1 MIPEEMVDAV
11 DGPDE
16 FDESLD
22 RDDVVVGDEVVDR
35 EVEDQRL
42 EDPPPRRRQ

>member
-1 MIPEEMVDAV
+1 MIPMDAV
-11 DGPDE
+11 DGLDA

-35 EVEDQRL
+35 EVEDRRL

>member
-22 RDDVVVGDEVVDR
+22 RDGASVGDEVVDQGVGDR
-35 EVEDQRL
+35 RPV
-42 EDPPPRRRQ
+42 DPLPRRRQ